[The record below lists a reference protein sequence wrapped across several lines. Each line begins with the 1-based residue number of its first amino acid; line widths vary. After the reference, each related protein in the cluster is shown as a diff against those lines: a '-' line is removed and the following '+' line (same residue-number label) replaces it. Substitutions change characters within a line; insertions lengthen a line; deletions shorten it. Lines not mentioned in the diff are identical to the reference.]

1 MDAQD
6 EGNAKAAPDWER
18 IEADF
23 RAGILS
29 LREIAA
35 PFNITHTAI
44 RKRAEREGW
53 TRDLTAKIRAKA
65 EALVSKDAVS
75 SAVSKVSEKEIVEA
89 NAEVVANVD
98 RRHKSTAKKT
108 QALIEAL
115 ITEIESITESP
126 DLFNELGEMLD
137 KTKTTDSG
145 RVIEDKLNKLYRS
158 VISMEGRVDSV
169 KKLVDAFDKLAK
181 FERGAYRLEDGPP
194 SDGDGGEEITPQR
207 QAEAARR
214 LAFILARAAQEPEN
228 A

>member
-1 MDAQD
+1 MEAQD
-6 EGNAKAAPDWER
+6 DGKAKAAPDWER

-35 PFNITHTAI
+35 PYNITHTAI

-98 RRHKSTAKKT
+98 RRHKKTAKKT
-108 QALIEAL
+108 QDLIEAL
-115 ITEIESITESP
+115 IAEIESITESP
-126 DLFNELGEMLD
+126 DLFNQLGEMLD
-137 KTKTTDSG
+137 KTETTETG
-145 RVIEDKLNKLYRS
+145 RVIEDKLNKLYRA

-169 KKLVDAFDKLAK
+169 KKLVDAFEKLAK
-181 FERGAYRLEDGPP
+181 FERGAYRLEDGLPP
-194 SDGDGGEEITPQR
+194 GDDGGDEITPQR

-214 LAFILARAAQEPEN
+214 LAFILARAAQATEN
-228 A
+228 T